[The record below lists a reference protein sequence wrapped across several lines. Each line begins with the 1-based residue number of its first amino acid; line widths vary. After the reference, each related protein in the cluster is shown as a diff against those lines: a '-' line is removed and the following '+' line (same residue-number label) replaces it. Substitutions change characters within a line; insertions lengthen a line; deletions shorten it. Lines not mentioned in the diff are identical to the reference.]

1 MRAVSEAQ
9 HALRKLIKRVSVADM
24 ATFLEVLGTRSRMTV
39 FRRLKVL
46 GYQTSFTHSGRF
58 YTLVGVP
65 VFDELGL
72 WFHREVGFSA
82 EGTLKDTVVAHVE
95 RAPDGRTHAEL
106 HHVLRVRMHNTLL
119 ALVNEGRIA
128 REHFGNVSL
137 YVSAYAPRASL
148 QLAGRQELARVM
160 DEVCRVLT
168 DDEIIEVLAEAL
180 RAAGIPEPAVV
191 AARLAARG
199 VRIEPRLVRQAFDA
213 HGLVPGKKT
222 PD

>member
-1 MRAVSEAQ
+1 M
-9 HALRKLIKRVSVADM
+9 
-24 ATFLEVLGTRSRMTV
+24 
-39 FRRLKVL
+39 
-46 GYQTSFTHSGRF
+46 
-58 YTLVGVP
+58 
-65 VFDELGL
+65 
-72 WFHREVGFSA
+72 GFSA